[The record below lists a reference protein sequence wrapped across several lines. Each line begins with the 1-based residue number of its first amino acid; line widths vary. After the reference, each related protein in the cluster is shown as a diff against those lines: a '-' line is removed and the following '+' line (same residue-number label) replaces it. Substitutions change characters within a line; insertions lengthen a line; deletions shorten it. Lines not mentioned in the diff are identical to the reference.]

1 MKNLFNLLMIT
12 LAISVFTACSSTK
25 STTGSDIDSTAN
37 TNAAGTDTTST
48 NLNTPAGPT
57 ALASGNVQTTAPD
70 TVNAIQFILEAG
82 ASGMKEVELS
92 KLAVQKGVNQGVKAF
107 GTMMVSDHSKAN
119 AELKTLADSR
129 NVVLIASPD
138 AATASASLSKLSG
151 KDFDLAY
158 VKMMIEDHTKAVDMF
173 NMATR
178 SSDPEIKA
186 FATKYFPT
194 LKSHLTQVSALS
206 K

>member
-1 MKNLFNLLMIT
+1 MKNLFNVFM
-12 LAISVFTACSSTK
+12 ISVVISAFTACSSTK
-25 STTGSDIDSTAN
+25 STTGSDVDSTAN
-37 TNAAGTDTTST
+37 TNAAGTDTTAS

-107 GTMMVSDHSKAN
+107 GTMMVSDHTKAN

-138 AATASASLSKLSG
+138 AATAATSLAKLSG

-186 FATKYFPT
+186 YATKYLPT
-194 LKSHLTQVSALS
+194 LKTHLTQVSGLS

>member
-1 MKNLFNLLMIT
+1 MLSIV
-12 LAISVFTACSSTK
+12 ISAFAACSSTK
-25 STTGSDIDSTAN
+25 STTGSDVDSTSN

-107 GTMMVSDHSKAN
+107 GTMMVSDHTKVN

-138 AATASASLSKLSG
+138 AAAASTSLGKLSG

-158 VKMMIEDHTKAVDMF
+158 VKTMIEDHTKAVELF

-186 FATKYFPT
+186 YATKYLPT
-194 LKSHLTQVSALS
+194 LKTHLTQVSALM

>member
-1 MKNLFNLLMIT
+1 M
-12 LAISVFTACSSTK
+12 
-25 STTGSDIDSTAN
+25 
-37 TNAAGTDTTST
+37 
-48 NLNTPAGPT
+48 NTPAGPT

-129 NVVLIASPD
+129 NVVLVASPD

-186 FATKYFPT
+186 FATKYLPT
-194 LKSHLTQVSALS
+194 LKTHLTQVSALS

>member
-1 MKNLFNLLMIT
+1 MKNLLNLFAIT
-12 LAISVFTACSSTK
+12 LAISVLTACSSTK
-25 STTGSDIDSTAN
+25 STTGSDVDSTAN
-37 TNAAGTDTTST
+37 TNAAGTDTTAT

-70 TVNAIQFILEAG
+70 TVNAIQFILDAG

-92 KLAVQKGVNQGVKAF
+92 KLAAQNGVNKGVKDFAA
-107 GTMMVSDHSKAN
+107 MMISDHTKAN
-119 AELKTLADSR
+119 SELKTLAESR
-129 NVVLIASPD
+129 NVTVIVSPEANT
-138 AATASASLSKLSG
+138 AATTLGKLSG

-158 VKMMIEDHTKAVDMF
+158 VKTMVDDHTKAVDMF

-186 FATKYFPT
+186 YATKYLPT
-194 LKSHLTQVSALS
+194 LKAHLTQVSALL